1 MVNFLK
7 MFSCVCPFVG
17 EELFELITGKQLITY
32 ENWPVCDESKLVQN
46 TVNIAASVCGKLRD
60 TFKASVDASE
70 EELTK
75 LAMECEGVRRHI
87 EGKEIKRV
95 IVVKGKIVNII
106 AV

>member
-17 EELFELITGKQLITY
+17 EELFELTTGKQLITY

-75 LAMECEGVRRHI
+75 LAMECEGVKRHI